1 MAQLISATSQKFNI
15 RPAFIEKDYW
25 VSHILQR
32 LSESKYVD
40 VTVFKGGTSLSKGYR
55 LISRFSEDVD
65 LAICF
70 TEQQSGNVIKTTIR
84 NIEKDITSEL
94 REVVRV
100 GTTSKGS
107 RFRKSVFAYDSIHN
121 PKMLSSTGSIIVEI
135 NSFANPYPYA
145 KQPIESFIAT
155 FLKESGRT
163 DIIDKYGLGTYEIN
177 VLDKRQ
183 TLIEKLVSLIR
194 FSHLGKDG
202 LASKIRHFYD
212 LYFLMQDAECRE
224 YVTNGNFKADFNN
237 VLAHDKEMF
246 EDPKG
251 WQDNELQNLPIF
263 KDTVS
268 IWSEI
273 APIYR
278 SELSELAFEEI
289 PAEDKVLESFK
300 TLVGFI
306 L

>member
-1 MAQLISATSQKFNI
+1 
-15 RPAFIEKDYW
+15 
-25 VSHILQR
+25 
-32 LSESKYVD
+32 
-40 VTVFKGGTSLSKGYR
+40 
-55 LISRFSEDVD
+55 
-65 LAICF
+65 
-70 TEQQSGNVIKTTIR
+70 
-84 NIEKDITSEL
+84 
-94 REVVRV
+94 
-100 GTTSKGS
+100 
-107 RFRKSVFAYDSIHN
+107 
-121 PKMLSSTGSIIVEI
+121 
-135 NSFANPYPYA
+135 
-145 KQPIESFIAT
+145 
-155 FLKESGRT
+155 
-163 DIIDKYGLGTYEIN
+163 
-177 VLDKRQ
+177 
-183 TLIEKLVSLIR
+183 
-194 FSHLGKDG
+194 
-202 LASKIRHFYD
+202 
-212 LYFLMQDAECRE
+212 MQDAECRE